1 MPKKIKTAEAAS
13 RRAFLKSGATA
24 AVAGAATIAMPN
36 VVRAQ
41 EAVVFKFQSTWPAKD
56 IFHEFAQ
63 DFVNR
68 VNEMGGGR
76 LKIEL
81 LSAGAVAKALEVQDA
96 VLAGTLDGG
105 HGVTAYWYGKNK
117 AFSLFGTPPAWGW
130 RANQMLGW
138 IKYGGGQALYDELV
152 QQVLGLD
159 LVGFLTGPMPTQP
172 LGWFK
177 QQITD
182 VEQLKGL
189 KYRTVGLSAD
199 LKKEMGAAVTIMGG
213 GEIVPAM
220 DRGLLDAA
228 EFNNPTSDTLLG
240 FPDVSKNY
248 MVQSYHQSAE
258 CFEIVFN
265 KSKFDALPAE
275 LQAVIRYSSEA
286 ASADMSWKA
295 MDRYSTDLEA
305 LKAAGVKV
313 HKTPESVL
321 QAQLAAWDKVI
332 EAQSADPFF
341 AKVVES
347 QKAWAKRVVGA
358 EFELEVDQKLAY
370 DHFFKA

>member
-1 MPKKIKTAEAAS
+1 MPKHAKPAQAAS

-24 AVAGAATIAMPN
+24 AAAGAATLAMPN

-81 LSAGAVAKALEVQDA
+81 LAAGAVAKALEVQDA

-182 VEQLKGL
+182 AEQLKGL

-199 LKKEMGAAVTIMGG
+199 LFKEMGAAVTIMGG

-240 FPDVSKNY
+240 FPDVSKDY

-265 KSKFDALPAE
+265 KTKFDALSPD
-275 LQAVIRYSSEA
+275 LQAVIRYSAEA
-286 ASADMSWKA
+286 ASSDMSWKA
-295 MDRYSTDLEA
+295 MDRYSKDLEA

-313 HKTPESVL
+313 QQTPESVL

-332 EAQSADPFF
+332 AAQSADPFF

-358 EFELEVDQKLAY
+358 QFELEVDQKLAY